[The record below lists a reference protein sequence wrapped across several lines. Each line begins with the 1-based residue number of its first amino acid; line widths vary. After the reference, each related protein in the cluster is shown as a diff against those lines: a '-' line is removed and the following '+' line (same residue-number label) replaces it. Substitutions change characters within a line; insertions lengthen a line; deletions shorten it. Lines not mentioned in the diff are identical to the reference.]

1 MEFVYSAA
9 FLRAQL
15 YNIEPI
21 SDPIKVA
28 HLARAIISP
37 EFKPREGIKIAVTD
51 AEAAANDEAG
61 PEGGCKFNIILFFRR
76 LLNYGV

>member
-15 YNIEPI
+15 YNIQPI
-21 SDPIKVA
+21 SDPVKVA
-28 HLARAIISP
+28 LLARAIISP

-51 AEAAANDEAG
+51 AEAAANDEGA
-61 PEGGCKFNIILFFRR
+61 PEGGVELILI
-76 LLNYGV
+76 

>member
-1 MEFVYSAA
+1 MEFVYSVA

-15 YNIEPI
+15 YNIQPI
-21 SDPIKVA
+21 SDRVKVA

-51 AEAAANDEAG
+51 AETSANDEAAL
-61 PEGGCKFNIILFFRR
+61 EGGGIELISGNKI
-76 LLNYGV
+76 